1 MNDDLMNFDIP
12 QNKHSIIKII
22 GVGGGGGNAVNYM
35 FAQGIK
41 DVDFVICNTDSQA
54 LLKSPIP
61 IKIQLGQTLTQ
72 GLGAG
77 NLPEKGRQSAIE
89 TLDDISEVLNSNTKM
104 VFITAGMGG
113 GTGTGA
119 APVIAQAAKELG
131 ILTVGIVTIP
141 FRNEGP
147 RRINQA
153 IEGIAALKEHVD
165 SLLVINNERLREIY
179 GNLKLSEAFSKADEI
194 LTTAAKGIAEIITVP
209 GYINV
214 DFADVQTVMKESGVA
229 VMGSGISEGED
240 RAIKAIEL
248 ALNSPLLNNNDI
260 RGARNILL
268 NITSG
273 IEEITMDEVGIITDY
288 VQEVAGSNTDIIW
301 GNGIDETLGNRINVT
316 IIATGFGTSSIPE
329 FSNRCE
335 KPKQIFNLNENK
347 KSKTADA
354 DESAENKQVFSLD
367 DDVNIEKINTSKPT
381 AISQISIPFDANEN
395 KDASKNKEIEEY
407 YGKSN
412 KADETENTSTEN
424 PKNDISKNYEK
435 LRQLSHLTNKN
446 IDELESEPAFK
457 RQQLNIETKNVS
469 QEQQFS
475 KYYLSE
481 DENKNV
487 NFKENNSYLHD
498 NVD

>member
-1 MNDDLMNFDIP
+1 MNDDLMNFEIP
-12 QNKHSIIKII
+12 QNKHSTIKII

-35 FAQGIK
+35 YAQGIK

-89 TLDDISEVLNSNTKM
+89 TLDDISEILSSSTKM

-214 DFADVQTVMKESGVA
+214 DFADVQTVMKDSGVA
-229 VMGSGISEGED
+229 VMGSGISEGDD

-301 GNGIDETLGNRINVT
+301 GNGIDESLGNKINVT

-329 FSNRCE
+329 FSNRVE
-335 KPKQIFNLNENK
+335 KQKQVFNLNENK
-347 KSKTADA
+347 KSTNEKI
-354 DESAENKQVFSLD
+354 ESTENKQVYKLD
-367 DDVNIEKINTSKPT
+367 DEVNVERINTAKPSS
-381 AISQISIPFDANEN
+381 ISQIPIPFDANEN
-395 KDASKNKEIEEY
+395 KDTSVNKDIEEL
-407 YGKSN
+407 YGKT
-412 KADETENTSTEN
+412 KEEEVENTNTEE
-424 PKNDISKNYEK
+424 PTNDISKNYEK

-457 RQQLNIETKNVS
+457 RQQINVETKNVS
-469 QEQQFS
+469 QEQHFS
-475 KYYLSE
+475 KFYLSE

>member
-1 MNDDLMNFDIP
+1 MNDDLMNFEIP

-35 FAQGIK
+35 YAQGIK

-89 TLDDISEVLNSNTKM
+89 TLDDISEILSTSTKM

-214 DFADVQTVMKESGVA
+214 DFADVQTVMKDSGVA
-229 VMGSGISEGED
+229 VMGSGISEGDD

-301 GNGIDETLGNRINVT
+301 GNGIDETLGNKINVT

-329 FSNRCE
+329 FSNRVE
-335 KPKQIFNLNENK
+335 KQKQVFNLNENK
-347 KSKTADA
+347 KATTEKV
-354 DESAENKQVFSLD
+354 ESTENKQVYKLD
-367 DDVNIEKINTSKPT
+367 DEVTIEKINTVKPSS
-381 AISQISIPFDANEN
+381 ISQISIPFDANEN
-395 KDASKNKEIEEY
+395 KESSVNKDIEEL
-407 YGKSN
+407 YGKTTKEEEVEN
-412 KADETENTSTEN
+412 ATTEEPS
-424 PKNDISKNYEK
+424 NDISKNYEK

-457 RQQLNIETKNVS
+457 RQQINVETKNVS
-469 QEQQFS
+469 QEQHFS
-475 KYYLSE
+475 KFYLSE

>member
-1 MNDDLMNFDIP
+1 MNDDLMNFEIP

-35 FAQGIK
+35 FSQGIK

-89 TLDDISEVLNSNTKM
+89 TIDDISEILNKNTKM

-131 ILTVGIVTIP
+131 ILTVAIVTIP

-179 GNLKLSEAFSKADEI
+179 GNLRLSEAFSKADEI

-273 IEEITMDEVGIITDY
+273 VDEITMDEVGIITDY

-301 GNGIDETLGNRINVT
+301 GNGIDESLGNKINVT

-329 FSNRCE
+329 FSNRVE
-335 KPKQIFNLNENK
+335 KQKQVFNLNENK
-347 KSKTADA
+347 KATTEKVENT
-354 DESAENKQVFSLD
+354 ENKQVYSLD
-367 DDVNIEKINTSKPT
+367 DEVNVERINTAKPSS
-381 AISQISIPFDANEN
+381 ISQISIPFDANEN
-395 KDASKNKEIEEY
+395 KDTTINKDIEEL
-407 YGKSN
+407 YGK
-412 KADETENTSTEN
+412 KTKEEEADEVKNEDNL
-424 PKNDISKNYEK
+424 NDISKNYEK

-457 RQQLNIETKNVS
+457 RQQINVETKNVS
-469 QEQQFS
+469 QEKHFS
-475 KYYLSE
+475 KFYLSE